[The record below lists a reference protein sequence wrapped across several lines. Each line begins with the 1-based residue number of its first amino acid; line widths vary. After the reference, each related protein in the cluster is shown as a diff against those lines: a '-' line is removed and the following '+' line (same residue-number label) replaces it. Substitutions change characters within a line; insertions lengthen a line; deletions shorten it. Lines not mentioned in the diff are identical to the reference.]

1 MAERQRLAMRRYRPR
16 GRKSP
21 SGRRRTRSQ
30 ALLQSLKG
38 TRLALMVIHNPVT
51 LPPERRRRLSC
62 LAAPLSG
69 RRHPKRRPLLTRAS
83 NLYLDRLGPSFDMGV
98 G

>member
-1 MAERQRLAMRRYRPR
+1 MGRGGGLAVRLCFSL
-16 GRKSP
+16 K
-21 SGRRRTRSQ
+21 TR
-30 ALLQSLKG
+30 SLKG
-38 TRLALMVIHNPVT
+38 TRRALMVIHNPVT

-62 LAAPLSG
+62 LAARLSG
-69 RRHPKRRPLLTRAS
+69 RQHPKRRPLLTRAS